1 MISQYDDLTG
11 KDADVQNFLK
21 MIKEKNSEEGMEG
34 ILEKMSPTG
43 DKVQNFLGQQQMI
56 ANLTPD
62 YFGVPE
68 PVREANKFM
77 SRYTKGDFSDPE
89 FIKNFQIISNYNKSL
104 K

>member
-43 DKVQNFLGQQQMI
+43 KRVQNFLGGGQLM
-56 ANLTPD
+56 AHD
-62 YFGVPE
+62 YD
-68 PVREANKFM
+68 K
-77 SRYTKGDFSDPE
+77 DPE
-89 FIKNFQIISNYNKSL
+89 IIKNIYEIINNPMYDKDSRTEAQRQLLRINQGL
-104 K
+104 PRFPTV